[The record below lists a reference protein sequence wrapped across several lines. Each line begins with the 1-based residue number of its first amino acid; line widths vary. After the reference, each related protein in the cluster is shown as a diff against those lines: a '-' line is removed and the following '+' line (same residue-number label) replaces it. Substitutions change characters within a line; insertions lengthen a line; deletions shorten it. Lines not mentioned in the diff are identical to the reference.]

1 VAETPSPTRA
11 RILAIGIGCV
21 LAGAGVWAWTRTATK
36 HEATVYEQ
44 KSRAVRELIARHA
57 HEPASPAPARRYEL
71 PNEVASIL
79 FPYGATEEYDP
90 WSYYRHKGNQR
101 IRLPLAERPGASFE
115 CVTNSLGMREDTEV
129 AAEHPGLRVLV
140 TGDSHTDG
148 VCENRESYANRLEA
162 ALALDRPGT
171 TVEVLNAANGGFS
184 LYNYLGV
191 LEKFVDLQPDAF
203 VVGVYGGNDF
213 REVLFPLAYFSR
225 TEIENDTP
233 KELAELERGR
243 QLDARAM
250 NQAFR
255 SIVSGRAHPEQRERA
270 VRAAIDLTVEMQ
282 AICRDHSIRM
292 LCVYIP
298 SPTEVAWKDHAEVF
312 DRFKTD
318 LSLSD
323 TDLGRES
330 EMAGEY
336 LAGLRAADIETL
348 DARDVLV
355 PGEGPYFWK
364 GEYHLNLR
372 GHERIADALHAR
384 FATWKD
390 SPPRREPR

>member
-1 VAETPSPTRA
+1 
-11 RILAIGIGCV
+11 
-21 LAGAGVWAWTRTATK
+21 
-36 HEATVYEQ
+36 VYEQ

-57 HEPASPAPARRYEL
+57 HAAPEPAPARRYEL
-71 PNEVASIL
+71 PNEVASVL
-79 FPYGATEEYDP
+79 FPYGATEEYDR

-129 AAEHPGLRVLV
+129 ATQHPGLRILV

-148 VCENRESYANRLEA
+148 VCENRESWANRLEA

-171 TVEVLNAANGGFS
+171 SVEVLNAANGGFS

-191 LEKFVDLQPDAF
+191 LEKFVDLEPDGF
-203 VVGVYGGNDF
+203 IVGVYGGNDF

-225 TEIENDTP
+225 TEIEDDTP
-233 KELAELERGR
+233 KELVELERGR

-255 SIVSGRAHPEQRERA
+255 SILSGRAHPEQRARA
-270 VRAAIDLTVEMQ
+270 VRAAIDLTIEMQ
-282 AICRDHSIRM
+282 TICRDRSIRM

-312 DRFKTD
+312 DRFRSE

-323 TDLGRES
+323 SDLKRES

-336 LAGLRAADIETL
+336 LAGLRAANIETL

-355 PGEGPYFWK
+355 PGGGPYFWK
-364 GEYHLNLR
+364 AEYHLNLR
-372 GHERIADALHAR
+372 GHEVIAGAVRARI
-384 FATWKD
+384 ATWKD
-390 SPPRREPR
+390 FPARGEPR